1 LKPRA
6 KRIRSGRGLGDA
18 LYLQGVV
25 RHLVNK
31 GDKLRV
37 CCDWPDVF
45 RPVKGGVIMEP
56 FTRIGIHVLAHYSLR
71 KRFADTTQF
80 RDCCLQAGITEKVD
94 LKLDWTPLNHALIDS
109 LKSNKQLIVVQLPRN
124 PMDRKDGFG
133 KELLPDC
140 RVIQKIID
148 QVKDRARIVQIGAGK
163 ALYKFEGIDLDL
175 SNKTSVA
182 DLLDV
187 AHASDGFIG
196 YCSFVI
202 PLAESF
208 DKPGLYVWSRAGLKS
223 REPYINSITP
233 RKILEKPC
241 SKAVIDDCQEDE
253 IREAAEILL
262 QQAAR
267 NRLFQG

>member
-31 GDKLRV
+31 GQRLRV

-45 RPVKGGVIMEP
+45 RPLKGSVIMEP

-71 KRFADTTQF
+71 KRFIETTQF
-80 RDCCLQAGITEKVD
+80 RDCCLQAGITEQVD
-94 LKLDWTPLNHALIDS
+94 LKLDWKPINHELIAS
-109 LKSNKQLIVVQLPRN
+109 LKSDKPLIVVQLPRN

-148 QVKDRARIVQIGAGK
+148 HLKDRARIVQIGAGK

-175 SNKTSVA
+175 SNKTSVT

-187 AHASDGFIG
+187 AAVADGFIG

-223 REPYINSITP
+223 REPYISSIMP

-241 SKAVIDDCQEDE
+241 SKAIIDDGTEEE
-253 IREAAEILL
+253 IRAAAEILL
-262 QQAAR
+262 QQATR
-267 NRLFQG
+267 QRLL